1 MNTIRSLLAR
11 REALLVLASLLLLV
25 AITARFPAF
34 STPGNLATVFNDT
47 SILIMMALG
56 QSAVI
61 LTKSIDLSVAANVA
75 LTGMTVAMLNHLFPE
90 LPLGLL
96 ICASTVL
103 VKQHSILDV
112 FVAIPVSAVLYFIVY
127 HRAFRKK
134 LKHA

>member
-1 MNTIRSLLAR
+1 LQW
-11 REALLVLASLLLLV
+11 V
-25 AITARFPAF
+25 A
-34 STPGNLATVFNDT
+34 
-47 SILIMMALG
+47 
-56 QSAVI
+56 
-61 LTKSIDLSVAANVA
+61 
-75 LTGMTVAMLNHLFPE
+75 

-134 LKHA
+134 RKHA